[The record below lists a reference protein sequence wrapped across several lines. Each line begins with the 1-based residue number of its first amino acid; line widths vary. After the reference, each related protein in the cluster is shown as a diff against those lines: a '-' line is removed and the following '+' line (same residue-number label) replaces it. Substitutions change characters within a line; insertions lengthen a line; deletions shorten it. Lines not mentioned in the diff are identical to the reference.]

1 LEELW
6 EPKLCPEEVNIDE
19 IQEYLL
25 DQLRDTGRRH
35 GDQGVDRE
43 ERDVVQVSPDELDE
57 EGPKM
62 LRLNILRY
70 KISHKCLKDL
80 DPATLNLGHYRL
92 LDYKIVMK
100 QTIH

>member
-1 LEELW
+1 LEDLW

-25 DQLRDTGRRH
+25 DQLSDTGRRH

-57 EGPKM
+57 EGPKKV
-62 LRLNILRY
+62 
-70 KISHKCLKDL
+70 KIEYI
-80 DPATLNLGHYRL
+80 TL
-92 LDYKIVMK
+92 
-100 QTIH
+100 